1 MGMKLLFIGG
11 GNMAQALIGGL
22 LQRGLALAEAV
33 HVVEPQAA
41 TRTHLAQQWGVNT
54 HADLASAPL
63 AVDVVV
69 LAVKP
74 QQLREV
80 VRPLAGR
87 LQQTLVISIAAGIR
101 AADIARWLG
110 DYRCIVRVMP
120 NTPALVG
127 QGMSGLF
134 ALDGVSAT
142 ERARAEQLLAA
153 VGQTVWCAQESAL
166 DAVTAISGSG
176 PAYVFYF
183 LAALQQA
190 GEQLGFDAAT
200 ARQLALA
207 TCQGA
212 VHLAQHSGTAFAQ
225 LQQNVMSK
233 GGTTERAIV
242 TLDAHAVAPAIVAAA
257 QAAAS
262 RAAEMAEQL
271 GVVA

>member
-1 MGMKLLFIGG
+1 MNLLFVGG

-22 LQRGLALAEAV
+22 LQRGLATASTIT
-33 HVVEPQAA
+33 VVEPQAA
-41 TRTHLAQQWGVNT
+41 TRERLQQQWGVNV
-54 HADLASAPL
+54 HEQLVEASV

-80 VRPLAGR
+80 LRPLAGR
-87 LQQTLVISIAAGIR
+87 LQQPLVISIAAGIP
-101 AADIARWLG
+101 AADIARWLAG
-110 DYRCIVRVMP
+110 YTRIVRVMP

-127 QGMSGLF
+127 YGMSGLY
-134 ALDGVSAT
+134 ALAGVSAA
-142 ERARAEQLLAA
+142 ERTIAQQLLAA
-153 VGQTVWCAQESAL
+153 VGETVWCTQETEI
-166 DAVTAISGSG
+166 DAITAISGSG

-207 TCQGA
+207 TCTGA
-212 VHLAQHSGTAFAQ
+212 VQLAQQSGTEFTQ

-242 TLDAHAVAPAIVAAA
+242 TLDAHAVAPAIIAAA

-262 RAAEMAEQL
+262 RASEMAEQL
-271 GVVA
+271 GSVA